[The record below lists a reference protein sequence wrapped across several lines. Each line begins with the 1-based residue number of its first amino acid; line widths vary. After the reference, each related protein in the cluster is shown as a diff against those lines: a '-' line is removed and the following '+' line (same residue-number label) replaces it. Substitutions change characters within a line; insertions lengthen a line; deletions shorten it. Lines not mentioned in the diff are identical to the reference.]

1 MPIHSKVETSE
12 QCAWL
17 RRFAAVQNLKEDEPM
32 KNSSRIIG
40 ALTAT
45 LLLTGAALAQTRTTT
60 TTTSQTITTEQAG
73 KIRTYVQ
80 KEKKP
85 SVKVQEQVTVGSTL
99 PSTTQIYTFP
109 EDVGVKNYRYS
120 IINDRTVIVDPSSR
134 RVIQVIE

>member
-1 MPIHSKVETSE
+1 MKTTK
-12 QCAWL
+12 
-17 RRFAAVQNLKEDEPM
+17 RFL
-32 KNSSRIIG
+32 G
-40 ALTAT
+40 ALAAT
-45 LLLTGAALAQTRTTT
+45 LVLTGAAFAQTSTTT

-85 SVKVQEQVTVGSTL
+85 SVKIQEQVNVGSTL

-109 EDVGVKNYRYS
+109 DDVGVKNYRYS